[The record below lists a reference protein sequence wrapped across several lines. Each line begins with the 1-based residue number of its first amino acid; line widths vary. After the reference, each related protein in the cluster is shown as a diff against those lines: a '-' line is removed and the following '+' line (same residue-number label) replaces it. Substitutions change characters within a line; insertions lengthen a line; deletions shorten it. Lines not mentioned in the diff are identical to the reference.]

1 VFPITNETIRE
12 PTRPFV
18 NTFHKTTKKTSL
30 SAVIDRLATQQK
42 KCIIII
48 IIIFIFII
56 ITIVVI
62 TDLLLQVWIKL
73 NLKCRMNDCFE
84 LPAHRRPCLKKKK
97 CA

>member
-1 VFPITNETIRE
+1 MKLLENQRVLLLTLSIKPQKK
-12 PTRPFV
+12 RP
-18 NTFHKTTKKTSL
+18 SQLL
-30 SAVIDRLATQQK
+30 STGWQLNKK

-48 IIIFIFII
+48 TIIFII

-62 TDLLLQVWIKL
+62 THLLLQVWIKL

>member
-1 VFPITNETIRE
+1 MCFQSQMKLLENQRVLLLTLSIKPQ
-12 PTRPFV
+12 
-18 NTFHKTTKKTSL
+18 KKTSL

-48 IIIFIFII
+48 IIIFII